1 MSLGKNIIELFT
13 ASRFKESALL
23 MLLTRI
29 HVLISILLLT
39 IPKLINYI
47 PSDNV
52 NFSKWGGWLFA
63 ILGCINLTRE
73 YFNVKNST
81 NSNDKR
87 ILIRNL
93 LSQLNHHYCWQ
104 GKCRITLFSLI
115 QTQKDKWAITP
126 YERTSVNAPAGIEGE
141 KVRFRINK
149 GLPGKAWATAWNGND
164 INHLSKCLQ
173 FGDIPKGILGDK
185 EKLEKYYIETF
196 SMTKEEFQA
205 LGDEKYDIASYMAV
219 GIQNHQDM
227 SLAGILVIDST
238 EHDYFIDFKKMRD
251 VIEPTLI
258 ERSGLRLSMQQ
269 VEGPGDILTKPSLGG
284 ENPLEE
290 LAQKVLRIPSGSS
303 DQVVEEIQAINRQLS
318 ASHQILELAPLNI
331 SVALSPLEWALK
343 SIRDMRIK

>member
-1 MSLGKNIIELFT
+1 
-13 ASRFKESALL
+13 
-23 MLLTRI
+23 
-29 HVLISILLLT
+29 
-39 IPKLINYI
+39 
-47 PSDNV
+47 
-52 NFSKWGGWLFA
+52 
-63 ILGCINLTRE
+63 
-73 YFNVKNST
+73 
-81 NSNDKR
+81 
-87 ILIRNL
+87 
-93 LSQLNHHYCWQ
+93 
-104 GKCRITLFSLI
+104 
-115 QTQKDKWAITP
+115 
-126 YERTSVNAPAGIEGE
+126 
-141 KVRFRINK
+141 
-149 GLPGKAWATAWNGND
+149 
-164 INHLSKCLQ
+164 
-173 FGDIPKGILGDK
+173 
-185 EKLEKYYIETF
+185 
-196 SMTKEEFQA
+196 MTKEEFQA